1 MDLETINKLYLE
13 LSQVAT
19 AETKN
24 DAELVRQ
31 KLMNARR
38 LALLR
43 DIFNTHNIEEVLDSF
58 NINRIRCEID
68 NA

>member
-1 MDLETINKLYLE
+1 MELETINKLYLE

-19 AETKN
+19 AETRN

-58 NINRIRCEID
+58 NINRIRREID

>member
-1 MDLETINKLYLE
+1 MELETVNKLYLE
-13 LSQVAT
+13 LSQFAT

-31 KLMNARR
+31 KLINARR

-43 DIFNTHNIEEVLDSF
+43 DIFNTHNIEEVIDSF
-58 NINRIRCEID
+58 NLNRIRRELD
-68 NA
+68 GA

>member
-1 MDLETINKLYLE
+1 MELETVNKLYLE
-13 LSQVAT
+13 LSQFAT

-43 DIFNTHNIEEVLDSF
+43 DIFNTHNIEEVIDSF
-58 NINRIRCEID
+58 NLNRIRRELD
-68 NA
+68 GA